1 MTLRAEG
8 CSVDSVDGEGTVEM
22 LEQGK
27 SNNVCKSRHQQFDAH
42 TVFESHDDSPYLNA
56 SKI

>member
-42 TVFESHDDSPYLNA
+42 GDSPYLNA